1 MANIDLAVAS
11 LSMSQLYSTSH
22 SHDQSSAPPIICW
35 FRQDLR
41 LNDQPAWRAACET
54 SLRTGQAVL
63 PIYILDDA
71 AAGEWAMGA
80 ASRVWLY
87 HALKKLNESLGGHL
101 MVFCGAAGDILLQL
115 AQTYAATHV
124 FWNRCY
130 EPWRIARDEKIKESL
145 RLQTAAKIESLNGS
159 LLWEP
164 WEVKKADGSYYKVF
178 TAFYRRGCLAAP
190 APRAPLPAPQLPM
203 FFSTNHG
210 HSADQK
216 PHKFEPCDIESLRL
230 LPRAPRWDLGMMST
244 WDVGENAAHK
254 KLQDFIDHGLAGYRE
269 GRNFPALDQ
278 TSKLSPHLHFGEISP
293 HQIWAALADVTDE
306 KLGPD
311 LDCYQSELGWREF
324 AHSLLYQFPELPAS
338 PLNKKFMRMDW
349 VEPNQDFLARWQHGE
364 TGYPLVDAG
373 MRELWATGYMH
384 NRVRMVVA
392 SFLVKGLRY
401 HWRVGEDWFWNC
413 LVDADLANNAASWQW
428 VAGCGADAA
437 PYFRIFNPHLQA
449 EKFDAKNAY
458 INRWAPESHKIK
470 PIIDHASSRD
480 AALSA
485 YKKL

>member
-1 MANIDLAVAS
+1 MANIGLAVAIP
-11 LSMSQLYSTSH
+11 SMSQPYSKSD
-22 SHDQSSAPPIICW
+22 SLNQSSAPPIICW

-54 SLRTGQAVL
+54 SLQTGQSVL

-87 HALKKLNESLGGHL
+87 HSLQSLNDSLGGNL
-101 MVFCGAAGDILLQL
+101 RVFRGAAGDILLHL

-190 APRAPLPAPQLPM
+190 APRAPLPAPKLPQ
-203 FFSTNHG
+203 FFEATHVPTF
-210 HSADQK
+210 DQN
-216 PHKFEPCDIESLRL
+216 PHKYAPVKLTDLQL
-230 LPRAPRWDLGMMST
+230 LPRAPRWDLAMMSM
-244 WDVGENAAHK
+244 WNVGEHAAHK
-254 KLQDFIDHGLAGYRE
+254 KLQDFIDRGLAGYRD

-324 AHSLLYQFPELPAS
+324 AHSLLYQFPELPAI
-338 PLNKKFMRMDW
+338 PLNKKFMRMEW
-349 VEPNQDFLARWQHGE
+349 VEPEPEMLTRWQHGE

-373 MRELWATGYMH
+373 MRELWTTGYMH

-401 HWRVGEDWFWNC
+401 HWRVGEDWFWDC

-437 PYFRIFNPHLQA
+437 PYFRIFNPQLQA

-458 INRWAPESHKIK
+458 INRWAPQSHKIK
-470 PIIDHASSRD
+470 PIINHAASRD
-480 AALSA
+480 TALAA

>member
-1 MANIDLAVAS
+1 M
-11 LSMSQLYSTSH
+11 H
-22 SHDQSSAPPIICW
+22 
-35 FRQDLR
+35 
-41 LNDQPAWRAACET
+41 DQPAWSAACET
-54 SLRTGQAVL
+54 AARTGQPVL
-63 PIYILDDA
+63 PIYILDA
-71 AAGEWAMGA
+71 AGAGEWAMGA

-87 HALKKLNESLGGHL
+87 HSLKSLNDSLGGHL
-101 MVFCGAAGDILLQL
+101 RVFRGAASDILLHL
-115 AQTYAATHV
+115 AQTYAASHV

-130 EPWRIARDEKIKESL
+130 EPWRIARDEKIKELL
-145 RLQTAAKIESLNGS
+145 RLHTQAKAESFNAA

-164 WEVKKADGSYYKVF
+164 WEVKKSDGSYYKVF

-190 APRAPLPAPQLPM
+190 APRAPLTAPKLPQ
-203 FFSTNHG
+203 FFEVSQELPH
-210 HSADQK
+210 DQK
-216 PHKFEPCDIESLRL
+216 SHTYAPVKLVDLQL
-230 LPRAPRWDLGMMST
+230 LPHTPRWDLGMMSQ

-254 KLQDFIDHGLAGYRE
+254 KLQHFLCNGLFGYRD

-293 HQIWAALADVTDE
+293 QQIWAALSEITDAKLAADR
-306 KLGPD
+306 
-311 LDCYQSELGWREF
+311 DCFQSELGWREF
-324 AHSLLYQFPELPAS
+324 AHSLLYQFPELPAA

-349 VEPNQDFLARWQHGE
+349 AEPDPVFLARWQHGE

-384 NRVRMVVA
+384 NRVRMVTA

-401 HWRVGEDWFWNC
+401 HWRIGEDWFWDC

-437 PYFRIFNPHLQA
+437 PYFRIFNPTLQA
-449 EKFDAKNAY
+449 EKFDSEDEY

-470 PIIDHASSRD
+470 PMIDHASSRD
-480 AALSA
+480 AALAA